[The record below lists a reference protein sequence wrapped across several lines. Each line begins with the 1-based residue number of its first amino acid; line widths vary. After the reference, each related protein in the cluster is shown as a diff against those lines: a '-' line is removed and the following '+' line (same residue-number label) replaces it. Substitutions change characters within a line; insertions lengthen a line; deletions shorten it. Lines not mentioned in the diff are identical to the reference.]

1 LDGEEEDAG
10 QEEQAYHQF
19 AGCHHDECCFA
30 LLLHSIDRAHGTDS
44 ELAAGLFKGG
54 SLYVLSFFFV

>member
-1 LDGEEEDAG
+1 
-10 QEEQAYHQF
+10 
-19 AGCHHDECCFA
+19 
-30 LLLHSIDRAHGTDS
+30 LLHSIDRAHGTDS